1 MKKCKSTQV
10 FIFRTNKLQE
20 IVGGFGIIRD
30 LFSDFLFPAARD
42 VEGVE
47 EASGYTLISILRP
60 GAVRLSEC
68 KECVLFQ
75 EGCKR

>member
-47 EASGYTLISILRP
+47 EGFWLYADFNIAAWCREI
-60 GAVRLSEC
+60 V
-68 KECVLFQ
+68 
-75 EGCKR
+75 